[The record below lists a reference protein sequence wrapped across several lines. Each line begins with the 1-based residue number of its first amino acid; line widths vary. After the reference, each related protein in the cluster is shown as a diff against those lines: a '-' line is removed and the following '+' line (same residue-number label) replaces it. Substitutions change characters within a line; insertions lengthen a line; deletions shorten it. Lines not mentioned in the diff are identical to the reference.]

1 MERLRTNP
9 APSQPLHP
17 DEVHFFSA
25 ISKELSLDTS
35 QQAVKL
41 VGAVLQSLRQ
51 TLTLEN
57 ADLLLNRLPDFLKL
71 AFVTNWKRDEEQIV
85 VQHLDEFVNLV
96 MDRDNVERRNLF
108 RDEVFTLS
116 VIIMTLKG
124 ISKMVDLEHFE
135 GLSPALRQ
143 ELRHVSTGAAA

>member
-1 MERLRTNP
+1 
-9 APSQPLHP
+9 
-17 DEVHFFSA
+17 
-25 ISKELSLDTS
+25 
-35 QQAVKL
+35 
-41 VGAVLQSLRQ
+41 
-51 TLTLEN
+51 
-57 ADLLLNRLPDFLKL
+57 LLNRLPDFLKL